1 MTFGRLHDF
10 FPDAYIMDQPL
21 DSLSRGQPQTL
32 AKAGAVNPAGI
43 LERLN
48 SHDRRIPALVPADD
62 GVDIAT
68 V

>member
-32 AKAGAVNPAGI
+32 AKAGAGHVPRKKLLCSLAI
-43 LERLN
+43 LLT
-48 SHDRRIPALVPADD
+48 IV
-62 GVDIAT
+62 
-68 V
+68 

>member
-48 SHDRRIPALVPADD
+48 SHD
-62 GVDIAT
+62 
-68 V
+68 